1 MEALNKDA
9 ATKTN
14 WTDTICAT
22 ALRELVGARK
32 QLKEANSAGSA
43 KCKKEC
49 ESVVQVMDEELEKLR
64 G

>member
-22 ALRELVGARK
+22 ALRELVSARK
-32 QLKEANSAGSA
+32 KLKDANNAGSER
-43 KCKKEC
+43 CKKEC
-49 ESVVQVMDEELEKLR
+49 ESVVHATEEELEKLR
-64 G
+64 D